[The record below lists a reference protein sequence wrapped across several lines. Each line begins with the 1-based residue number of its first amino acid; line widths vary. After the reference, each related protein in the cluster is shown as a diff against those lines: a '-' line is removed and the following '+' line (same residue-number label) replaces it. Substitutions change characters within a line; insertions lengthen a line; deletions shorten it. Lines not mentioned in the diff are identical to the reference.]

1 MTDEVARLR
10 ESVERLLKVGGR
22 EGIEPD
28 GPLAIWLA
36 AQAETLEALISV
48 VDSQTDRIDG
58 LVRKAGDAV
67 DLYAP
72 LIKGR
77 LEEASYALEAGK
89 LALAQAKNA
98 QLYLHTSQETLVVRM
113 IQETL
118 PLFAQR
124 MQEVLVIREK
134 AWSQNQAWRRY
145 MTAGGI
151 AIGVFLVGL
160 GVGAWTNGAA
170 SLDTRCMS
178 HLATF
183 NGHVVC
189 DHGTDRKP

>member
-28 GPLAIWLA
+28 GPIAIWLA

-48 VDSQTDRIDG
+48 VESQTDRIDG

-77 LEEASYALEAGK
+77 LEEASQALEAGK

-145 MTAGGI
+145 VTAGVI

-170 SLDTRCMS
+170 SLGTRCMS

-189 DHGTDRKP
+189 DLGTDTKP

>member
-10 ESVERLLKVGGR
+10 ESIERMFKEGRR
-22 EGIEPD
+22 EGIGPD
-28 GPLAIWLA
+28 TPLGIWLSSQGDA
-36 AQAETLEALISV
+36 LGALIDVLERHSER
-48 VDSQTDRIDG
+48 VDAF
-58 LVRKAGDAV
+58 LEKAKEAGDT
-67 DLYAP
+67 YAKMVK
-72 LIKGR
+72 LQ
-77 LEEASYALEAGK
+77 LEEASQALEAGK

-134 AWSQNQAWRRY
+134 AWGKNQAWRRY
-145 MTAGGI
+145 ITAGGI
-151 AIGVFLVGL
+151 AIGLFLVGL

-170 SLDTRCMS
+170 SLGTRCMS

-189 DHGTDRKP
+189 DLGVDTKP